1 MTTSVELG
9 SEELASVG
17 AARSQVWDRARALAR
32 QDQLAL
38 LPVLVLAL
46 IVGSLLQPAFM
57 TQTNMVN
64 VLRQSS
70 ELSVVVLAEALILLT
85 GRFDLSLEST
95 VGLAPMIGAWLVC
108 PALIG
113 GSGLE
118 VNPWLALVAMFAVGL
133 VVGAVNGALIVALR
147 LNAFMATLAM
157 LILLRGVTIGLSD
170 GKTLYD
176 LPESFVYIGTS
187 TWLGVPTSVWVAG
200 ALFLLVGIFLRHHR
214 VGRAIYAIG
223 GNSEAARAA
232 GIRVDRI
239 VFGVY
244 VAGGLLA
251 VLAGLMLAGRL
262 ASVTSSQGQNM
273 IFTVFA
279 AAVIGRISLN
289 GGRGTMLG
297 ALLGVLLL
305 GLVSNILTLSNIQP
319 FWINAAFG
327 AIILLAL
334 VIARFTTG
342 EKDES

>member
-1 MTTSVELG
+1 VT
-9 SEELASVG
+9 ASVDLQ
-17 AARSQVWDRARALAR
+17 AEKPTAPEARGDRWERLRGLAK

-38 LPVLVLAL
+38 LPVVVLAL
-46 IVGSLLQPAFM
+46 VIGSFLQPAFM
-57 TQTNMVN
+57 TQTNMIN

-70 ELSVVVLAEALILLT
+70 ELSVVVLAEALILLI
-85 GRFDLSLEST
+85 GKFDLSLEST
-95 VGLAPMIGAWLVC
+95 VGLAPMAAAWLVC
-108 PALIG
+108 PSSIG
-113 GSGLE
+113 GGGIELNS
-118 VNPWLALVAMFAVGL
+118 WLALLAMFAVGAL
-133 VVGAVNGALIVALR
+133 VGAVNGTLIVALR

-170 GKTLYD
+170 GKTLYN
-176 LPESFVYIGTS
+176 LPESFVYIGTKS
-187 TWLGVPTSVWVAG
+187 WFGVPTSVWVAG
-200 ALFLLVGIFLRHHR
+200 ALYLVVGLFLRYHR

-244 VAGGLLA
+244 VAGSVLA
-251 VLAGLMLAGRL
+251 VLAGLMLTGRL
-262 ASVTSSQGQNM
+262 ASVSSGQGQNM

-334 VIARFTTG
+334 IIARFTTG
-342 EKDES
+342 EKDQA

>member
-1 MTTSVELG
+1 VTAHADVLPEDPTT
-9 SEELASVG
+9 
-17 AARSQVWDRARALAR
+17 RDRRNIVWERFKGLAR

-38 LPVLVLAL
+38 LPVVVLAMV
-46 IVGSLLQPAFM
+46 VGSLMQPAFL
-57 TQTNMVN
+57 TQTNMIN

-70 ELSVVVLAEALILLT
+70 ELSVVVLAEALILLS
-85 GRFDLSLEST
+85 GKFDLSLEST
-95 VGLAPMIGAWLVC
+95 VGLAPMAAAWLVC
-108 PALIG
+108 PTAIG
-113 GSGLE
+113 GSGLDL
-118 VNPWLALVAMFAVGL
+118 NPWLALAAMFGVGVL
-133 VVGAVNGALIVALR
+133 VGSVNGTLIVALR

-170 GKTLYD
+170 GKTLYN
-176 LPESFVYIGTS
+176 LPQSFVYLGTRS
-187 TWLGVPTSVWVAG
+187 WLGVPTSVWVAG
-200 ALFLLVGIFLRHHR
+200 LLYLAVGLFLRYHR
-214 VGRAIYAIG
+214 IGRAIYAIG

-232 GIRVDRI
+232 GIRVDRV

-244 VAGGLLA
+244 VAGSLLA
-251 VLAGLMLAGRL
+251 VLAGLMLTGRL
-262 ASVTSSQGQNM
+262 ASVSSGQGQNM

-342 EKDES
+342 EKDQG

>member
-1 MTTSVELG
+1 MTTNVDVRP
-9 SEELASVG
+9 EEPVTSGRGV
-17 AARSQVWDRARALAR
+17 VWQRLREIAR

-38 LPVLVLAL
+38 VPVVILAL
-46 IVGSLLQPAFM
+46 IVGSLLQPAFL
-57 TQTNMVN
+57 TQTNMIN

-70 ELSVVVLAEALILLT
+70 ELSVVVLAESLILLT
-85 GRFDLSLEST
+85 GKFDLSLESV
-95 VGLAPMIGAWLVC
+95 VGLAPMMAAWLVC
-108 PALIG
+108 PTAIG
-113 GSGLE
+113 GSGLD
-118 VNPWLALVAMFAVGL
+118 VNPWLALVAMFAVGAF
-133 VVGAVNGALIVALR
+133 VGAVNGTLIVALR

-176 LPESFVYIGTS
+176 LPGSFTYIGTKS
-187 TWLGVPTSVWVAG
+187 WFGVPTSVWVAG
-200 ALFLLVGIFLRHHR
+200 SLYLMVGLFLRHHR
-214 VGRAIYAIG
+214 IGRAIYAIG

-244 VAGGLLA
+244 VAGGVLA
-251 VLAGLMLAGRL
+251 GLAGLMLTGRL
-262 ASVTSSQGQNM
+262 ASVSSGQGQNM

-342 EKDES
+342 EKDQS

>member
-1 MTTSVELG
+1 VTAE
-9 SEELASVG
+9 ASVLG
-17 AARSQVWDRARALAR
+17 WRRLRAAARM
-32 QDQLAL
+32 DQLAL

-46 IVGSLLQPAFM
+46 VIGSLMQPAFM
-57 TQTNMVN
+57 TQTNMIN

-85 GRFDLSLEST
+85 GKFDLSLESV
-95 VGLAPMIGAWLVC
+95 VGLAPMVGAWLVC
-108 PALIG
+108 PVAIG
-113 GSGLE
+113 GSGFGL
-118 VNPWLALVAMFAVGL
+118 NPWLALLAMFAVGA
-133 VVGAVNGALIVALR
+133 VVGAMNGALVVALR
-147 LNAFMATLAM
+147 LNAFMTTLAM
-157 LILLRGVTIGLSD
+157 LILLRGVTIGLSG

-176 LPESFVYIGTS
+176 LPHSFVYIGTS
-187 TWLGVPTSVWVAG
+187 EWLGVPTSVWVAG
-200 ALFLLVGIFLRHHR
+200 ALYLVVGLFLRHHR
-214 VGRAIYAIG
+214 VGRSIYAIG

-327 AIILLAL
+327 GIILLAL

-342 EKDES
+342 EKELG